1 MKLLLKLIKGII
13 GIIGIFA
20 FIILSVVILFK
31 CDEAKR
37 VDYAFMIVD
46 ERLGIEREDYC
57 VKSRV
62 ARLFGL
68 QDPIA
73 LQKVKLNRKGREKI
87 DKYILQYQDTLKGL
101 NIPESVSKYYKPRLD
116 RSNCNLSNGLPDNVD
131 LDIFSEI
138 IEDSED
144 AYVRMQTSQ
153 VGRYFEQF
161 CWLGGDFWKI
171 IVDRKRGVIYREY
184 GSV

>member
-13 GIIGIFA
+13 GIFVLIV
-20 FIILSVVILFK
+20 LSVIILFK

-73 LQKVKLNRKGREKI
+73 LQKVKLNKKGREKI

-101 NIPESVSKYYKPRLD
+101 NISESVSKYYLLVLEPT
-116 RSNCNLSNGLPDNVD
+116 SANQ
-131 LDIFSEI
+131 
-138 IEDSED
+138 
-144 AYVRMQTSQ
+144 RMYASAAISTQ
-153 VGRYFEQF
+153 
-161 CWLGGDFWKI
+161 
-171 IVDRKRGVIYREY
+171 
-184 GSV
+184 